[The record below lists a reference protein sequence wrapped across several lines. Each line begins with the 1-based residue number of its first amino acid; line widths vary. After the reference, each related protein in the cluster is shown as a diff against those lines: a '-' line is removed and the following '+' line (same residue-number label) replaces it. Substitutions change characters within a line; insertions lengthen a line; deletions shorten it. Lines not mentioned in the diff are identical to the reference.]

1 MTKNIANW
9 IPRLEAYLEAGILKP
24 IEYQL
29 VDGVGW
35 EKVIQGIHDLE
46 NGKAAKKIVV
56 RVQSK

>member
-1 MTKNIANW
+1 MTKNIASW
-9 IPRLEAYLEAGILKP
+9 IPRLEVHLEAGTLKP

-35 EKVIQGIHDLE
+35 EKIIQGIHDLE

-56 RVQSK
+56 RVQSE